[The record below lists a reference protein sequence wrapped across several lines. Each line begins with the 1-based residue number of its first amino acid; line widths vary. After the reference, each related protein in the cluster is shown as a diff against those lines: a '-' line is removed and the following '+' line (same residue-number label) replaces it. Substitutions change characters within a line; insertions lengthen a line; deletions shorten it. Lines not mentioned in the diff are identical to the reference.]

1 MLMIRVIIAILAAL
15 AIASCTYAP
24 RNTKI
29 DQTYTARQMAVGM
42 GDQPN
47 GAMTSTT
54 HEDESLAGS
63 KALQSTQATNNQSP
77 TQNAGMSLTRLEK
90 IRQQRISGLENTP
103 KVPSSNVAASDYITI
118 GSTKA
123 DVARI
128 QGTPKSIDTSLN
140 MMGLE
145 EWGYNDFDRIKF
157 KNALVSEWYNSSGK
171 LKVKM
176 Y

>member
-1 MLMIRVIIAILAAL
+1 MIRVIIAILAAL
-15 AIASCTYAP
+15 ALVSCTYAP

-47 GAMTSTT
+47 SAMTSTT

-63 KALQSTQATNNQSP
+63 KTLQSTQATNNQSP
-77 TQNAGMSLTRLEK
+77 TQNAGMPLTRLEK

-103 KVPSSNVAASDYITI
+103 KVPSSNVPASDYITI

-157 KNALVSEWYNSSGK
+157 KNGLVIEWVNYSGK

>member
-1 MLMIRVIIAILAAL
+1 MIRVIIAILAAL

-24 RNTKI
+24 RSTKI
-29 DQTYTARQMAVGM
+29 DNTYTARQMAVGV

-54 HEDESLAGS
+54 HEDESMAGS
-63 KALQSTQATNNQSP
+63 KALQSTQATNKKLPN
-77 TQNAGMSLTRLEK
+77 QNAGMPLTRLEK

-103 KVPSSNVAASDYITI
+103 KVPNSNVATLDCITI

-128 QGTPKSIDTSLN
+128 QGTPKSIDTSFH
-140 MMGLE
+140 MIGLE

-157 KNALVSEWYNSSGK
+157 RNGLVSEWYNSSGK

-176 Y
+176 